1 MTHLLPTRAPR
12 ARNFACTT
20 ALALSFAACA
30 MPAFAED
37 GETRITL
44 DDQTAI
50 AVTIYNDNLA
60 LMRDARK
67 IRLAAGLN
75 KLAFVDVSAKMRP
88 ETAILTG
95 ARGVDLSLV
104 EQNFDFDLLTPQ
116 KLLEKSVG
124 QTITIVKTHPQTGE
138 ETTLKALVLSTAG
151 GVVLKIGDRIETGI
165 PGRIVFDSVPPNLRA
180 RPTLVT
186 QVETKTANQAAPVEL
201 NYLTG
206 GLSWRADYVAE
217 LSDKEDRMAINGWIT
232 LVNTSGTSYK
242 NATMQL
248 VAGDLNRVLDNSR
261 VRGQVDRLEA
271 AKPATTV
278 AQQAVFDY
286 HVYTLNRPTTIAE
299 NQQKQ
304 VALLSAPTIATQKE
318 YIVSSSNYGYYR
330 RAAETY
336 RVKAD
341 VFLNFI
347 NDAKS
352 GLGLPMPKGV
362 VRVYKRD
369 SAGKAIFVGEDA
381 IDHTAKNEDV
391 KLKMGRAFDV
401 SAEFVQTDYTLIDRD
416 GRIHEAAFKVV
427 LKNAKAEPV
436 VVNVKETLGGEWR
449 ILNESHPHEKISSA
463 RAQWRIQV
471 PADGSTTLTYRVRI
485 KY

>member
-1 MTHLLPTRAPR
+1 
-12 ARNFACTT
+12 
-20 ALALSFAACA
+20 
-30 MPAFAED
+30 
-37 GETRITL
+37 
-44 DDQTAI
+44 
-50 AVTIYNDNLA
+50 
-60 LMRDARK
+60 
-67 IRLAAGLN
+67 
-75 KLAFVDVSAKMRP
+75 MRP
-88 ETAILTG
+88 ETALLTG

-138 ETTLKALVLSTAG
+138 ETTLRALVLSTAG
-151 GVVLKIGDRIETGI
+151 GVVLKIGDRIETGL
-165 PGRIVFDSVPPNLRA
+165 PGRIVFDSVPPNLRP

-186 QVETKTANQAAPVEL
+186 QVETKTANPNAAVEL
-201 NYLTG
+201 NYLTA

-232 LVNTSGTSYK
+232 LINQSGTSYK

-248 VAGDLNRVLDNSR
+248 VAGDLNRVLDRER
-261 VRGQVDRLEA
+261 VPQPTGRMEA

-278 AQQAVFDY
+278 AQEAVFDY
-286 HVYTLNRPTTIAE
+286 HLYTLNRPTTIAE

-304 VALLSAPTIATQKE
+304 VALLNAPAIAVQKE
-318 YIVSSSNYGYYR
+318 YRVSSSNYGYYR
-330 RAAETY
+330 RAADPY
-336 RVKAD
+336 RIKAD
-341 VFLNFI
+341 VFLNFT
-347 NDAKS
+347 NDLKS

-369 SAGKAIFVGEDA
+369 STGKAIFVGEDR

-401 SAEFVQTDYTLIDRD
+401 SAEFVQTDYSLIDRD
-416 GRIHEAAFKVV
+416 GRIHEAAFKVT

-436 VVNVKETLGGEWR
+436 TVSVNETLGGEWR
-449 ILNESHPHEKISSA
+449 MLNESHRHEKISSA
-463 RAQWRIQV
+463 RAQWKIEV
-471 PADGSTTLTYRVRI
+471 PADGSTTLTYRVRV